1 LGLSLLF
8 LLPHADVRAVE
19 EKGGY
24 QVSVSK
30 VTLNRNDARYGYYYA
45 YRRVNRIQALKVVA
59 KNTTFKEQ
67 PEAEVEWSLLVVKY
81 HGGTSELLSGTEKLP
96 ALKAA
101 QSTDLIL
108 GSAQIF
114 GWMDASERTRD
125 KLEWQVVI
133 KRDGAEIMR
142 SSSIKNFDQAA
153 RGAIRVKSEEPQA
166 PPQPAAPGQ
175 PAAPA
180 PQ

>member
-1 LGLSLLF
+1 
-8 LLPHADVRAVE
+8 
-19 EKGGY
+19 
-24 QVSVSK
+24 
-30 VTLNRNDARYGYYYA
+30 
-45 YRRVNRIQALKVVA
+45 
-59 KNTTFKEQ
+59 
-67 PEAEVEWSLLVVKY
+67 
-81 HGGTSELLSGTEKLP
+81 
-96 ALKAA
+96 
-101 QSTDLIL
+101 LIL